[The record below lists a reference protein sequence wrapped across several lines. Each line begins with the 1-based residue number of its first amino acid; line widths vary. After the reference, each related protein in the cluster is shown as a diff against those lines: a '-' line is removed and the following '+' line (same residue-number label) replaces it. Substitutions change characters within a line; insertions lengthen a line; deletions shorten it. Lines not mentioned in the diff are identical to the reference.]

1 MAYKRPPTAMKKTT
15 IVMLFVAMFGLFT
28 TSCSKDDDELVS
40 LEGCRFVSY
49 GWSSST
55 LGSLAGYTPY
65 YVYYFTSN
73 RTFEY
78 TERKN
83 SQYGEIITS
92 EYGTYTIDYPTIT
105 LKKGSSEEKGFFV
118 GKSTFH
124 IGLREYI
131 NRQ

>member
-1 MAYKRPPTAMKKTT
+1 MAYKFPPTAMKNTMF
-15 IVMLFVAMFGLFT
+15 VMLFAAVLGLSI

-49 GWSSST
+49 GWSSSI
-55 LGSLAGYTPY
+55 LGSLVSYTPY

-73 RTFEY
+73 KTFEY

-83 SQYGEIITS
+83 SQYGEIISS

-105 LKKGSSEEKGFFV
+105 FKKGGSEEKGYFV
-118 GKSTFH
+118 GKSTFK
-124 IGLREYI
+124 IGLREFI